1 MGTIHNIP
9 MSQEEYEQDG
19 MCSTCADHVWTEMTS
34 PYTYEWKHNNEN
46 HHLKQNAKTP
56 PISKTNGKS

>member
-1 MGTIHNIP
+1 